1 MNPSPPLREDRLQG
15 KAVEKSVLEGIS
27 GMTTAKFGQQI
38 DHLLW
43 TGMLEGKDLLRLYHL
58 LQAYK
63 QGLISDKAMQQAINQ
78 HDPDYV
84 EQWLEDNLPPLF
96 E

>member
-1 MNPSPPLREDRLQG
+1 M
-15 KAVEKSVLEGIS
+15 K
-27 GMTTAKFGQQI
+27 
-38 DHLLW
+38 
-43 TGMLEGKDLLRLYHL
+43 LYHPL
-58 LQAYK
+58 KAYK
-63 QGLISDKAMQQAINQ
+63 QGMISAEAIQQAINQ

>member
-1 MNPSPPLREDRLQG
+1 
-15 KAVEKSVLEGIS
+15 
-27 GMTTAKFGQQI
+27 MTITKFGQQL

-43 TGMLEGKDLLRLYHL
+43 TGAIERAELFKLYHL

-63 QGLISDKAMQQAINQ
+63 KGLINDMTMQQAINQ

-96 E
+96 ESE